1 MTKTPDQ
8 DLLPEYDFSKGE
20 RGKYAARVAKG
31 SNVVVLDKDVQSLF
45 PDSAAVNAALR
56 ALAQAVAVIRRAP
69 RPKAAARKRAAA

>member
-1 MTKTPDQ
+1 MTKPTDR

-31 SNVVVLDKDVQSLF
+31 SNV
-45 PDSAAVNAALR
+45 AVT
-56 ALAQAVAVIRRAP
+56 RRSSP